1 MSAREKIAYL
11 KGLIDGQGTAQ
22 SPETLR
28 FYAALTD
35 ALDSLAGEIEAHDEV
50 HRELG
55 EYLEMLDEDLSELED
70 ASGGDCTCPHCSGE
84 SDDDEFEE
92 EEYASVSCPHCNKDF
107 YYEPAAY
114 DEDEDLICPH
124 CGKVFKQDT
133 I

>member
-1 MSAREKIAYL
+1 MGAREKIAYL
-11 KGLIDGQGTAQ
+11 KGSIDGQGIAQ
-22 SPETLR
+22 SPETLK

-35 ALDSLAGEIEAHDEV
+35 ALDSLVGEIEAHDEV

-70 ASGGDCTCPHCSGE
+70 LNDCTCPSCTGE
-84 SDDDEFEE
+84 ADDDDEFEE
-92 EEYASVSCPHCNKDF
+92 EEYASVCCPHCNKDF